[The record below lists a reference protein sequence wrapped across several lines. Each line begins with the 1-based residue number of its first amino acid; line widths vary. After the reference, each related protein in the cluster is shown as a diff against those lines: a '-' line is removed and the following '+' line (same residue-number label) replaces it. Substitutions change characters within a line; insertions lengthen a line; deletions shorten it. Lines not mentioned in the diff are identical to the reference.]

1 MPPEETL
8 RVAVLL
14 SLAGGF
20 LDAFTWI
27 AHGGVFAN
35 AQTGNVVL
43 LGVAAA
49 TGQWPAALHHIPPI
63 VAFLLGVF
71 VAHRLRRRA
80 TRRGAQR
87 AALFSLAV
95 EIALLLAVAALP
107 ARFADLPI
115 VLGIA
120 FVAALQSSSFARV
133 EGATYSSVMTT
144 GNLRRTAEALLAG
157 IGPPHDSAA
166 LRQGQV
172 FAAICG
178 MFCLGA
184 ALGAFATGRFA
195 NAAVLVPAFLLAIA
209 LVLCLRGGRG

>member
-1 MPPEETL
+1 VPPEETL
-8 RVAVLL
+8 RVATLL

-20 LDAFTWI
+20 LDAFTWV

-49 TGQWPAALHHIPPI
+49 TGQWPVALHHVPPI

-71 VAHRLRRRA
+71 LAHRLRRRA
-80 TRRGAQR
+80 SVRGAHR
-87 AALFSLAV
+87 AALFSLGV

-107 ARFADLPI
+107 TAVPDLPI

-133 EGATYSSVMTT
+133 EGAAYSSVMTT
-144 GNLRRTAEALLAG
+144 GNLRRTAESLLAG
-157 IGPPHDSAA
+157 FGPPRDAVA
-166 LRQGQV
+166 WRQGRV
-172 FAAICG
+172 FAAICST
-178 MFCLGA
+178 FCLGA
-184 ALGAFATGRFA
+184 ALGAFATERLA
-195 NAAVLVPAFLLAIA
+195 NAAALAPSAVLAVVLV
-209 LVLCLRGGRG
+209 VCLRGRRR

>member
-8 RVAVLL
+8 RVASLL

-43 LGVAAA
+43 LGVFAA
-49 TGQWPAALHHIPPI
+49 TGQWRAAFHHVPPI

-71 VAHRLRRRA
+71 VAHRLRRHA

-107 ARFADLPI
+107 DGFADLPI

-133 EGATYSSVMTT
+133 EGAAYSSVMTT
-144 GNLRRTAEALLAG
+144 GNLRRAAEALFTG
-157 IGPPHDSAA
+157 IGPPRDPAA
-166 LRQGQV
+166 LRQGRV
-172 FAAICG
+172 FAAICAT
-178 MFCLGA
+178 FCLGA
-184 ALGAFATGRFA
+184 ALGAFVTARYA
-195 NAAVLVPAFLLAIA
+195 NAAVLVPACVLGVA
-209 LVLCLRGGRG
+209 LVLCLLGGRR